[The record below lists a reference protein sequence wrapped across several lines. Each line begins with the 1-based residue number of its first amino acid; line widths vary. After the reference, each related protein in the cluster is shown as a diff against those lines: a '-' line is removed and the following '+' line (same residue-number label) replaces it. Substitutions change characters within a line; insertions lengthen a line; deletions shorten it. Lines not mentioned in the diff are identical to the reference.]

1 VADRRKHRRGVAGL
15 TILLAVMFAAVWWWR
30 HEPPTAPQGAVPPT
44 GTEQMG
50 SAAPT
55 ERSEPPPDP
64 DGPVPASALPAEIA
78 SLLSRADA
86 GDAAAACQ
94 LGVRLNLC
102 TRAAFFSDERL
113 DALRAQEAK
122 QHAKGDLAGANS
134 SAATLLKGTR
144 IRQQCDGVPE
154 ALQRRAFDYLRQA
167 ALAGE
172 PEAVIR
178 YSRGQHL
185 AGRSSFGFIR
195 TPQFD
200 TWRREALPMLEARL
214 AAGHP
219 EAVLVMLEARGE
231 ANFLSMVTPR
241 DPTLDLAYRLLA
253 RRLFGEHPSLRRH
266 LKMHGFTPGQRREA
280 ERLAED
286 WHQQRFGARKLEIRD
301 HLVGLVDA
309 IDDEHEF
316 RWPQPSR
323 LADPCSRGLPEAG
336 P

>member
-15 TILLAVMFAAVWWWR
+15 TILLAVMFAAAGWWR
-30 HEPPTAPQGAVPPT
+30 HEPPTAPRDAVPPT

-55 ERSEPPPDP
+55 ERSEPPPEP
-64 DGPVPASALPAEIA
+64 DGPEPASALPAEIA

-113 DALRAQEAK
+113 NALRAQEAK

-200 TWRREALPMLEARL
+200 TWRREALSMLEARL

-231 ANFLSMVTPR
+231 ANFLSMVTPQ

>member
-1 VADRRKHRRGVAGL
+1 MRLKTRALLL
-15 TILLAVMFAAVWWWR
+15 TAVLLPVIAFVSFRAWQHFPGQAKN
-30 HEPPTAPQGAVPPT
+30 EPEAPPPPAL
-44 GTEQMG
+44 EIEPDA
-50 SAAPT
+50 SAATNLPSP
-55 ERSEPPPDP
+55 RASEPLPPRDAP
-64 DGPVPASALPAEIA
+64 ITEIA

-94 LGVRLNLC
+94 LGVRLNFC
-102 TRAAFFSDERL
+102 TRAAFFSDQRL
-113 DALRAQEAK
+113 NALRAQEAK

-134 SAATLLKGTR
+134 SAASLLKGTR

-200 TWRREALPMLEARL
+200 TWRREALSMLEARL

-231 ANFLSMVTPR
+231 ANFLSMVTPQ

-266 LKMHGFTPGQRREA
+266 LKMHGFTPEQHREA